1 MIKINKLKKLYGDR
15 IVLDIPSLEIKKG
28 EHIILIGHN
37 GSGKSTFL
45 RILAGTENKTEGDV
59 HTDGQI
65 YYLPQQS
72 LPFNKSVKGNILYC
86 LDGKRKDKQ
95 ELCEKMLVAFK
106 LKHLENKN
114 AKTLSGGECQRLALA
129 RVLCKKGDIILL
141 DEPSSAA
148 DSKGRELINKLICE
162 YCEKTGCT
170 LVMTTHTGEYP
181 SLKNLRIIEL
191 CDGKIKADTKEDKGY
206 DA

>member
-1 MIKINKLKKLYGDR
+1 MIKIKGLKKLYGDR
-15 IVLDIPSLEIKKG
+15 TVLDIPRLEIKKG
-28 EHIILIGHN
+28 EHVILIGHN
-37 GSGKSTFL
+37 GSGKSTLL
-45 RILAGTENKTEGDV
+45 RILAGTESKTEGNV
-59 HTDGQI
+59 LKEGQI

-72 LPFNKSVKGNILYC
+72 LPFNKSVKSNLLYC

-95 ELCEKMLVAFK
+95 ELCEALLNAFN
-106 LKHLENKN
+106 LKHLESKN
-114 AKTLSGGECQRLALA
+114 AKTLSGGECQRLALS
-129 RVLCKKGDIILL
+129 RVLCKKGDVILL

-148 DSKGRELINKLICE
+148 DSKGRELINKLIGD

-181 SLKNLRIIEL
+181 KLNKLRIIEL
-191 CDGKIKADTKEDKGY
+191 CDGRIISDTREAEGD

>member
-1 MIKINKLKKLYGDR
+1 MYLK
-15 IVLDIPSLEIKKG
+15 SLELHGFKSFPNRTVLTFERGATVIVG
-28 EHIILIGHN
+28 PN
-37 GSGKSTFL
+37 GSGKSTLL
-45 RILAGTENKTEGDV
+45 RILAGTENKTEGDMYK
-59 HTDGQI
+59 DGQI

-72 LPFNKSVKGNILYC
+72 LPFNKSVKGNIFYC

-95 ELCEKMLVAFK
+95 ELCERILDAFN

-148 DSKGRELINKLICE
+148 DSEGRSLINKLICD

-181 SLKNLRIIEL
+181 KLNKLRIIEL
-191 CDGKIKADTKEDKGY
+191 CDGKIISDTKEENSY

>member
-1 MIKINKLKKLYGDR
+1 MIKINNLKKLYGDR
-15 IVLDIPSLEIKKG
+15 TVLDIKSLEIKKG
-28 EHIILIGHN
+28 ECVVLTGHN

-45 RILAGTENKTEGDV
+45 KILAGTESKTEGDAL
-59 HTDGQI
+59 TKGQI

-72 LPFNKSVKGNILYC
+72 LPFNKSVKSNILYC
-86 LDGKRKDKQ
+86 LEGRKAEKN
-95 ELCEKMLVAFK
+95 ELCEKILDAFN

-148 DSKGRELINKLICE
+148 DSEGRFLINKLICE

-181 SLKNLRIIEL
+181 KLKNLRIIEL
-191 CDGKIKADTKEDKGY
+191 CDGKIKSDTKEDDGY

>member
-1 MIKINKLKKLYGDR
+1 MIKINGLKKLYGDR
-15 IVLDIPSLEIKKG
+15 TVLDIPVLEIKKG
-28 EHIILIGHN
+28 EHVILTGHN
-37 GSGKSTFL
+37 GSGKSTLL
-45 RILAGTENKTEGDV
+45 RILAGTENKTEGDAF
-59 HTDGQI
+59 TKGRL

-72 LPFNKSVKGNILYC
+72 LPFNKSVKSNILYC
-86 LDGKRKDKQ
+86 LDGKRKERNESCKKILD
-95 ELCEKMLVAFK
+95 AFN

-148 DSKGRELINKLICE
+148 DSKGRELINEIISQ

-181 SLKNLRIIEL
+181 SLKKLRIIEL
-191 CDGKIKADTKEDKGY
+191 CDGKIKSDTKEDDGY

>member
-1 MIKINKLKKLYGDR
+1 MIKINSLKKLYGDR
-15 IVLDIPSLEIKKG
+15 TVLDIKSFEIKKG
-28 EHIILIGHN
+28 ECVVLTGHN
-37 GSGKSTFL
+37 GSGKSTLL
-45 RILAGTENKTEGDV
+45 RILAGTESKTEGDAL
-59 HTDGQI
+59 TDGQI

-72 LPFNKSVKGNILYC
+72 LPFNKSVKSNILYC
-86 LDGKRKDKQ
+86 LDGNRKERNKY
-95 ELCEKMLVAFK
+95 CEKILVAFN

-141 DEPSSAA
+141 DEPTSAA
-148 DSKGRELINKLICE
+148 DSKGRSLINKLICE

-191 CDGKIKADTKEDKGY
+191 CDGKIKADTKEDNGY

>member
-1 MIKINKLKKLYGDR
+1 MIKINVLKKIYGGR
-15 IVLDIPSLEIKKG
+15 TVLDIPNLEIKKG
-28 EHIILIGHN
+28 ECVILTGHN
-37 GSGKSTFL
+37 GSGKSTLL
-45 RILAGTENKTEGDV
+45 RILAGTENKTAGDV
-59 HTDGQI
+59 LTDGHI

-72 LPFNKSVKGNILYC
+72 LPFNKSVKNNILYC
-86 LDGKRKDKQ
+86 LDGKRKEKN
-95 ELCEKMLVAFK
+95 ELCEKILNAFN

-129 RVLCKKGDIILL
+129 RVFCKKGDIILL
-141 DEPSSAA
+141 DEPTSAA
-148 DSKGRELINKLICE
+148 DSKGRQLINELISE

-181 SLKNLRIIEL
+181 NLNYLRIIEL
-191 CDGKIKADTKEDKGY
+191 CDGKIKSDTKEANGY

>member
-1 MIKINKLKKLYGDR
+1 MIKIKNLKKLYSDR
-15 IVLDIPSLEIKKG
+15 TVLDIPELEIRKG
-28 EHIILIGHN
+28 EHTILTGHN
-37 GSGKSTFL
+37 GSGKSTLL
-45 RILAGTENKTEGDV
+45 RILAGTENKTEGEV
-59 HTDGQI
+59 QTEGQI

-95 ELCEKMLVAFK
+95 ELCEKMLVAFD

-114 AKTLSGGECQRLALA
+114 AKTLSGGECQRLALS

-148 DSKGRELINKLICE
+148 DSKGRGLINSLIGD

-181 SLKNLRIIEL
+181 DLKNLRIIEL
-191 CDGKIKADTKEDKGY
+191 CDGKIKTDTKAGDGY

>member
-1 MIKINKLKKLYGDR
+1 MIKINGLKKLYGDR
-15 IVLDIPSLEIKKG
+15 TVLDIPFLEIKKG
-28 EHIILIGHN
+28 ECVILTGHN
-37 GSGKSTFL
+37 GSGKSTLL

-59 HTDGQI
+59 FTKGQI

-72 LPFNKSVKGNILYC
+72 LPFNKSVKSNILYC
-86 LDGKRKDKQ
+86 LEGRKAEKK
-95 ELCEKMLVAFK
+95 ELCEKILDAFN

-129 RVLCKKGDIILL
+129 RVLCKNGDIILL

-148 DSKGRELINKLICE
+148 DSEGRSLINKLICE
-162 YCEKTGCT
+162 YCEKAGCT
-170 LVMTTHTGEYP
+170 LIMTTHTGDYP
-181 SLKNLRIIEL
+181 SLKKLRIIEL
-191 CDGKIKADTKEDKGY
+191 CDGKIKADTREDDGY

>member
-1 MIKINKLKKLYGDR
+1 MIEIKSLTKLYGDR
-15 IVLDIPSLEIKKG
+15 RVLDIDSLKIKKG
-28 EHIILIGHN
+28 ELVILKGHN
-37 GSGKSTFL
+37 GSGKSTL
-45 RILAGTENKTEGDV
+45 LKILAGTENRSEGDV
-59 HTDGQI
+59 LSQGQI

-72 LPFNKSVKGNILYC
+72 LPFNKSVKSNVLFC
-86 LDGKRKDKQ
+86 LDGKRNEMN
-95 ELCEKMLVAFK
+95 ELSEKILSSFN

-141 DEPSSAA
+141 DEPTSAA
-148 DSKGRELINKLICE
+148 DSKGRQLINELICE

-170 LVMTTHTGEYP
+170 LVMTTHTGEFP
-181 SLKNLRIIEL
+181 DLNNLRIIEL
-191 CDGKIKADTKEDKGY
+191 CDGKIKSDTKEVGGY

>member
-1 MIKINKLKKLYGDR
+1 MIKINNLKKLYGDR
-15 IVLDIPSLEIKKG
+15 TVLDIKSLEIKKG
-28 EHIILIGHN
+28 ECVILTGHN
-37 GSGKSTFL
+37 GSGKSTLL
-45 RILAGTENKTEGDV
+45 RILADTESKTEGDAL
-59 HTDGQI
+59 TNGQI

-72 LPFNKSVKGNILYC
+72 LPFNKSVKSNMLYC
-86 LDGKRKDKQ
+86 LDGNRKEKNKY
-95 ELCEKMLVAFK
+95 CEKILDAFN

-181 SLKNLRIIEL
+181 KLKNLRIIEL
-191 CDGKIKADTKEDKGY
+191 CDGKIKADTKEDNGY

>member
-1 MIKINKLKKLYGDR
+1 MIKINNLIKSYGER
-15 IVLDIPSLEIKKG
+15 TVLDIPELEIQNG
-28 EHIILIGHN
+28 ECVILTGHN
-37 GSGKSTFL
+37 GSGKSTL
-45 RILAGTENKTEGDV
+45 LKLLAGTLNKTEGDV
-59 HTDGQI
+59 ISDGHI

-72 LPFNKSVKGNILYC
+72 LPFNKSVRSNLLFC
-86 LDGKRKDKQ
+86 LEGKRGEKR
-95 ELCEKMLVAFK
+95 ELCEEILKAFN

-114 AKTLSGGECQRLALA
+114 AKGLSGGECQRLALA

-148 DSKGRELINKLICE
+148 DSGGRRLINNLIRQ

-181 SLKNLRIIEL
+181 DIDSLRIIEL
-191 CDGKIKADTKEDKGY
+191 CDGKIKADERNNSGY

>member
-1 MIKINKLKKLYGDR
+1 MIKINNLKKIYGDR
-15 IVLDIPSLEIKKG
+15 VVLDISDLEIKKG
-28 EHIILIGHN
+28 ECVILTGHN
-37 GSGKSTFL
+37 GSGKSTL
-45 RILAGTENKTEGDV
+45 LKILADTENR
-59 HTDGQI
+59 TDGNVLTDGHI

-72 LPFNKSVKGNILYC
+72 LPFNKSVKSNILYC
-86 LDGKRKDKQ
+86 LEGKRKDKHK
-95 ELCEKMLVAFK
+95 LCEIILSAFN

-148 DSKGRELINKLICE
+148 DSKGRQLINKLISQ
-162 YCEKTGCT
+162 YCEKTDCT

-181 SLKNLRIIEL
+181 NLKNLRIIEL
-191 CDGKIKADTKEDKGY
+191 CDGKIKSDTKEDNGY